1 MKEDLLG
8 PKMSEA
14 SGVAAPK
21 ASNVKP
27 TQQRKVHMVQSTV
40 RHQNCNFECYLSMSS
55 QEIAELVESRHDNV
69 RRTIETLAGRG
80 VIARPQTEDVQET
93 KGNNRSYTTE
103 VYIFEGDQGRRDSY
117 VVVAQLCPEFTA
129 RLVDRWQELE
139 EQAAQPQLPQSMA
152 EALRLAADQAE
163 RIEQQERALQ
173 EAAPKIAFAN
183 QVEVAPDAIT
193 VGQAAKTIGTGRN
206 RLFSFLRR
214 HGWVDR
220 RNEPYQAKIEAGLLD
235 VKVRHWE
242 HPEKGLQENITAL
255 VTGKG
260 LAKLQRMWD
269 QGKGN
274 AA

>member
-1 MKEDLLG
+1 M
-8 PKMSEA
+8 
-14 SGVAAPK
+14 
-21 ASNVKP
+21 N
-27 TQQRKVHMVQSTV
+27 TSTV
-40 RHQNCNFECYLSMSS
+40 LSVTQNDDKLAMTSIEV
-55 QEIAELVESRHDNV
+55 AELVESRHDKV
-69 RRTIETLAGRG
+69 KQSIDRLAKRG
-80 VIARPQTEDVQET
+80 VIAFPPMGEKPTDGRP
-93 KGNNRSYTTE
+93 SAF
-103 VYIFEGDQGRRDSY
+103 YIFVGERGKRDSY

-139 EQAAQPQLPQSMA
+139 EQATQPQLPQSMA

-183 QVEVAPDAIT
+183 QVEVSPDAIT